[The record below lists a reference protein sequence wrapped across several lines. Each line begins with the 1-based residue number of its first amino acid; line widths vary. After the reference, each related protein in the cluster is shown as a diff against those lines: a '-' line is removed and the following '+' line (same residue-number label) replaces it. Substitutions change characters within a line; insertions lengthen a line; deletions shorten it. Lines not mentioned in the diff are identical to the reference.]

1 MMEGQLLAFRTT
13 THRRG
18 HTSIS
23 EKDAG
28 AQSPEEVAV
37 AAEANPLAKPEA
49 PAVVMLPA
57 RQLRHASF
65 LNFECAFPRRRY
77 ANYQILYKRVS

>member
-1 MMEGQLLAFRTT
+1 MEGQLLAFRTT
-13 THRRG
+13 THRIG

-28 AQSPEEVAV
+28 AQSPDEVAV
-37 AAEANPLAKPEA
+37 AAEANPIAKPEA

-57 RQLRHASF
+57 RQLGHASLSEF
-65 LNFECAFPRRRY
+65 
-77 ANYQILYKRVS
+77 